1 MHVAFTIIPRAI
13 FLVEIMAETYENLE
27 QYRAENQDKANSLGK
42 VISEQLKGI
51 AAFAALNIGIA
62 AFKGVGAGLGKGIL
76 SGFRSSAIGKIKPV
90 QKADQAITKAVS
102 SAYTKVNKFFNSST
116 GFLSKER
123 QAYEQWHTQEEK
135 LKKEIFS
142 GYKNQEVGTSDIT
155 SILKKQRDYYAEKR
169 ARFFASTGRR
179 DGIIGKLAKSAK
191 PIVSDLALFYT
202 SELLINPTDSEKNP
216 FTSALHN
223 LPAVIG
229 FRSLGAMGRG
239 IANVSRNITY
249 NALKNANVA
258 HYTESLVNGIQ
269 KINKK
274 GTAFYETLV
283 QSAQKIKKTPVNVRH
298 PLATGKDFY
307 QTFINSFKDFRS
319 NFRSNE
325 NAFNI
330 HQNIQIRDV
339 EQMIINAKTIAGK
352 KSNFNKIKEYL
363 KTQYSEYNK
372 KVDSGQ
378 IAEAI
383 GLTNRQTLN
392 EVSNKQLA
400 ILRTRLKNNQNLKFT
415 KTKKFDELEEIL
427 NFTLKWEKNHSTQG
441 VSLLDRGIYKSK
453 SGNTLDTR
461 GIRITLRDDASES
474 DLINRIYNT
483 ANNLINIGPIKP
495 LEIFQIG
502 NLPGIRAK
510 QAIGLKDVNTTNI
523 PSSNLTDYGK
533 TIFNSSNTDMK
544 HKFNRNT
551 VPIINIDGHFF
562 AKDVSVLRKIT
573 QERMPVVLM
582 PQTSSLLRSTLNELI
597 NENQFYKY
605 AAQENIAL
613 HNGTPTDLFLDKNFD
628 LRNPLKN
635 HDGMLNRIFNPF
647 RKYVS
652 NRGPLQ
658 FKENYDKMHKLMVD
672 EINAMNKDMHWS
684 IDNYITP
691 EIEDFSSRFISSVL
705 NITNYARKRTANLFT
720 HNKYVEKAFGLENI
734 NNDRKLYYEIKQLK
748 KNANE
753 DQMVLFKD
761 LKVDSLID
769 NLNESNYKLLFSQKA
784 HSLSFMENSTQ
795 RDNLK
800 MVLGLSKTL
809 QNQTMNIENTL
820 ADLIQNNQINTVDKQ
835 SIQNYI
841 QYIRIISG
849 FGKKEGLKDTTYE
862 IAKVFHQAIGK
873 DDTLLNQFQS
883 LAKQFDHNLGH
894 IKEYY
899 NFNDWMSYESKKLG
913 QVQRVEY
920 LDRIP
925 EKDFYNPIPGYD
937 AKWEV
942 KGKNITGGQFF
953 GRLQTKRVNEVVN
966 EYTGLGLTT
975 GKYESWGGYVG
986 ALFTKRILP
995 LAGALYG
1002 LSFADNLVDA
1012 IPGVPKPSQVL
1023 QDTAVGARR
1032 IMAGIYDTVGLTSVA
1047 QYMEGLMPGSVD
1059 SPLGKMARTVGS
1071 IVGGTY
1077 LAKSFGFSNIASTA
1091 IGYGLS
1097 ALQGFGFM
1105 DLSKSREDIENIYSG
1120 RKEVPIKAGR
1130 GWLFSTSDYSG
1141 GKIKYFSPADY
1152 VINKYNARNDIY
1164 GGVLEKTI
1172 FKPLPI
1178 LNMNPI
1184 GDILDPGHY
1193 AEKLQYSY
1201 PVPQYNAIG
1210 SDLPLIGPLVGFITN
1225 KLPWV
1230 GAGNIR
1236 QHEWKNPNIQT
1247 GLDNYGNGFSAYDR
1261 EGRLKS
1267 GIYSRVSSANS
1278 LGQSFDEMLYKSQEI
1293 IGLHGFAMNAA
1304 IESVI
1309 GHRPFEGDRLIEN
1322 SSSITSSSR
1331 QFWETGGS
1339 DPFMLNEILRRLNPR
1354 PRNNRSIETYNPLFN
1369 TKGDWL
1375 PEELQIGNV
1384 LSKIERAEIRTPGRA
1399 YEALH
1404 TVNKSMP
1411 VSADYLG
1418 LTPDEAARRL
1428 LGLYQRDAN
1437 RLRERIEAKEAGL
1450 RASEGVLSYDPY
1462 LDIAGYYDKIVS
1474 VNSKRV
1480 LYKNINIDENFMG
1493 PSQQDISQLNWLLGN
1508 TKSSYGVLTY
1518 SANGQV
1524 VRTENLQFNEEL
1536 YNRDIERLS
1545 EARKIAQIGLDQGVG
1560 FSANTYS
1567 HIDRLRILGDVAPYS
1582 QEYKREKAI
1591 VSIQAKND
1599 TQLQAQ
1605 MEEIERK
1612 KKFTSLPREL
1622 YPYRFVGRTFNPGNE
1637 QNEWNLNENIRPAN
1651 SYSFGERLIGNIWE
1665 RISHANTIINTKFLN
1680 YRTPLEEYQR
1690 SYLYGS
1696 NMKPWQTPIKSFV
1709 EPWLENL
1716 RSQESVTG
1724 GAITAFTGS
1733 YLLSGSRVGIATL
1746 SSMFGGIYGGLNE
1759 IYRGLT
1765 NTAYIPERVQE
1776 EREVNRLFDKIKYE
1790 RGNFLYNLTGDTMYK
1805 KEAKNT
1811 LTYLSQQSGN
1821 VFDGQIISATYKQE
1835 KPYMQYFLKETNSNN
1850 REDILRMMPE
1860 EIGDILTAQWEK
1872 NDNKQ
1877 INDYLSKPK
1886 KSVFNK
1892 IDIPQTDWLGYDA
1905 NIDLDDVKLAYI
1917 NSKSMNNFN
1926 FGLGY
1931 LKQARQLERNPYINN
1946 IAAELNEKQNMQP
1959 SRLPQDAQSLKKS
1972 IDDLLNSYQ
1981 IKGNVVVTNSNI
1993 DVLTIVN
2000 G

>member
-1 MHVAFTIIPRAI
+1 
-13 FLVEIMAETYENLE
+13 MAETYENLE
-27 QYRAENQDKANSLGK
+27 QYRAENQDRANSLGK

-51 AAFAALNIGIA
+51 AAFAALNIGVSF
-62 AFKGVGAGLGKGIL
+62 FKGVGASLGKGVL

-90 QKADQAITKAVS
+90 QKVDQAVTKAVS
-102 SAYTKVNKFFNSST
+102 SAYSKVNNFFNAN
-116 GFLSKER
+116 GGLLSKQR
-123 QAYEQWHTQEEK
+123 NVYEQWHKQQEDIK
-135 LKKEIFS
+135 TRTFS
-142 GYKNQEVGTSDIT
+142 GYKETDFGMADI
-155 SILKKQRDYYAEKR
+155 SARLKAQRDYYSQKR
-169 ARFFASTGRR
+169 ASFFKN
-179 DGIIGKLAKSAK
+179 DGNFGNRMIGKLAKSAK
-191 PIVSDLALFYT
+191 PIASDLALFYT

-216 FTSALHN
+216 LTSAIHN

-239 IANVSRNITY
+239 IANVGRNVTH
-249 NALKNANVA
+249 NTLKNSNIGRF
-258 HYTESLVNGIQ
+258 TDSIISGIQ
-269 KINKK
+269 KVNKH

-283 QSAQKIKKTPVNVRH
+283 QSAQRIKKTPVNIRH
-298 PLATGKDFY
+298 PYNTLQDFHK
-307 QTFINSFKDFRS
+307 TFMDSFK
-319 NFRSNE
+319 NFRSSYKRSAA
-325 NAFNI
+325 AFDT
-330 HQNIQIRDV
+330 HQRIQIRDV
-339 EQMIINAKTIAGK
+339 EQMIINAKRMNEE
-352 KSNFNKIKEYL
+352 SNFNTTKKFL
-363 KTQYSEYNK
+363 VQQFTEYNK
-372 KVDSGQ
+372 KLDSGQ
-378 IAEAI
+378 VADAI
-383 GLTNRQTLN
+383 GLNKRQTLN
-392 EVSNKQLA
+392 AVADEQIR
-400 ILRTRLKNNQNLKFT
+400 ILKTRLSLNNKLTFVKNKN
-415 KTKKFDELEEIL
+415 FDELDEIIK
-427 NFTLKWEKNHSTQG
+427 FALKWEKDNASKG
-441 VSLLDRGIYKSK
+441 VSLLDRGIYRSK
-453 SGNTLDTR
+453 SGKTLDTR
-461 GIRITLRDDASES
+461 GIRITLKDDASEN

-510 QAIGLKDVNTTNI
+510 QAIGFKEARSMNI
-523 PSSNLTDYGK
+523 SSSNLTSYGQS
-533 TIFNSSNTDMK
+533 IFNTSETDMIIR
-544 HKFNRNT
+544 FNRNT
-551 VPIINIDGHFF
+551 NPIINIDGNFY
-562 AKDVSVLRKIT
+562 ARKENELVKIT
-573 QERMPVVLM
+573 KERMPVVLM
-582 PQTSSLLRSTLNELI
+582 PHANSIMRSTLNELI
-597 NENQFYKY
+597 NQTEFYDKASY
-605 AAQENIAL
+605 ENIAL
-613 HNGTPTDLFLDKNFD
+613 HNGTPTDVFLNKVFD
-628 LRNPLKN
+628 LKNPLKN

-647 RKYVS
+647 RKFVS

-658 FKENYDKMHKLMVD
+658 FRENYEKMKSIIVD
-672 EINAMNKDMHWS
+672 ENH
-684 IDNYITP
+684 NYT
-691 EIEDFSSRFISSVL
+691 EEEVEEFSGRFISSLL

-720 HNKYVEKAFGLENI
+720 HNKYVEKAFGLDSI
-734 NNDRKLYYEIKQLK
+734 QTDRDLYSALK
-748 KNANE
+748 KLKYNANDE
-753 DQMVLFKD
+753 QKALFKD
-761 LKVDSLID
+761 LKVNDLID

-784 HSLSFMENSTQ
+784 HSLSFMESSTQ

-800 MVLGLSKTL
+800 MVLGLSRTL
-809 QNQTMNIENTL
+809 QNQNLEVRTELKNLLNSDYIN
-820 ADLIQNNQINTVDKQ
+820 DLDKN

-841 QYIRIISG
+841 QYVRTVAG
-849 FGKKEGLKDTTYE
+849 FEREEGLKASDFD
-862 IAKVFHQAIGK
+862 IATQFYKSINNDK
-873 DDTLLNQFQS
+873 DTL
-883 LAKQFDHNLGH
+883 KQFDSLSQQFNNIFGH

-899 NFNDWMSYESKKLG
+899 NFKNWRTYESKKLG
-913 QVQRVEY
+913 GIQGVEY
-920 LDRIP
+920 LDRIQDT
-925 EKDFYNPIPGYD
+925 DFYNPIPGYN

-942 KGKNITGGQFF
+942 NGKNITGSHFF
-953 GRLQTKRVNEVVN
+953 GKLETKRINEVVN

-975 GKYESWGGYVG
+975 GKYANIGTYAL

-995 LAGALYG
+995 ISGALYG
-1002 LSFADNLVDA
+1002 LSFADNLIDT

-1023 QDTAVGARR
+1023 QDTAIGARR

-1047 QYMEGLMPGSVD
+1047 QYMEGLMPGSID

-1071 IVGGTY
+1071 IVGGSY
-1077 LAKSFGFSNIASTA
+1077 LAKSFGFSDIASTA

-1105 DLSKSREDIENIYSG
+1105 DLSKSREDIEDIYSG
-1120 RKEVPIKAGR
+1120 RREVPVKAGK
-1130 GWLFSTSDYSG
+1130 GWLFSFSNYEGD
-1141 GKIKYFSPADY
+1141 KIKYFSPADY
-1152 VINKYNARNDIY
+1152 VINKSNARNDIY
-1164 GGVLEKTI
+1164 GGVLERTI

-1184 GDILDPGHY
+1184 GDIIDPSHY
-1193 AEKLQYSY
+1193 AKKLQYSY
-1201 PVPQYNAIG
+1201 PVPQSNSIG
-1210 SDLPLIGPLVGFITN
+1210 SDLPLIGPFVGFLTN
-1225 KLPWV
+1225 KLPFV
-1230 GAGNIR
+1230 GASNIR
-1236 QHEWKNPNIQT
+1236 QNEWKNPNIQT
-1247 GLDNYGNGFSAYDR
+1247 GLDDYGNGFSQYDR

-1278 LGQSFDEMLYKSQEI
+1278 LGQSFDEMLYRSQEI
-1293 IGLHGFAMNAA
+1293 IGLHGFAINAGL
-1304 IESVI
+1304 EKML
-1309 GHRPFEGDRLIEN
+1309 GRRPFENDRLIEN

-1331 QFWETGGS
+1331 TFWETGGS
-1339 DPFMLNEILRRLNPR
+1339 DPFMLNEILRRLNPK
-1354 PRNNRSIETYNPLFN
+1354 PRNNRSIEMYNPLFN

-1404 TVNKSMP
+1404 TVNKNMP

-1418 LTPDEAARRL
+1418 LTPDEAARKL
-1428 LGLYQRDAN
+1428 LGLYKRDAN
-1437 RLRERIEAKEAGL
+1437 RLRDRIAAKENGL
-1450 RASEGVLSYDPY
+1450 RASEGVLTYDPY

-1480 LYKNINIDENFMG
+1480 LYKNINIDENYMG

-1536 YNRDIERLS
+1536 YNRDLERLN

-1591 VSIQAKND
+1591 VSIQAKHD
-1599 TQLQAQ
+1599 TNLQAQ

-1612 KKFTSLPREL
+1612 KKFTSLPKEL
-1622 YPYRFVGRTFNPGNE
+1622 YPYRFKGRMFNPGDE

-1696 NMKPWQTPIKSFV
+1696 NMKPWQTPITSFL
-1709 EPWLENL
+1709 EPWVENL
-1716 RSQESVTG
+1716 VSQESITG

-1733 YLLSGSRVGIATL
+1733 YLLSGSRTSIAAM
-1746 SSMFGGIYGGLNE
+1746 SSIIGGAYGGLNE
-1759 IYRGLT
+1759 MYRGLT

-1811 LTYLSQQSGN
+1811 LTYISQQSGK

-1850 REDILRMMPE
+1850 REDILRMVPE
-1860 EIGDILTAQWEK
+1860 EIGDILTTQWEK

-1877 INDYLSKPK
+1877 VNDYLSKPRK
-1886 KSVFNK
+1886 NVFSK
-1892 IDIPQTDWLGYDA
+1892 IDIPQTDWVGYDA
-1905 NIDLDDVKLAYI
+1905 NIDLDDIKLAYI

-1931 LKQARQLERNPYINN
+1931 LKQARKLERNPYINN
-1946 IAAELNEKQNMQP
+1946 IAAELNERQNMQP
-1959 SRLPQDAQSLKKS
+1959 NRLPQDAQSLKKN
-1972 IDDLLNSYQ
+1972 IDDLLNAYQ